1 MPISCRH
8 IELIC
13 LQGIC
18 GEREKILTSEKT
30 QSNLSC
36 INAVLTLWK
45 RWLRLRGTSNAYSD
59 SAGPKTNA
67 SHTVDITSSCAKS
80 FASKAVC
87 LNMVKCNGG
96 ETSTRTNDN
105 AVFRHNIKPIG
116 TQTSG
121 L

>member
-87 LNMVKCNGG
+87 LMFHKV
-96 ETSTRTNDN
+96 TS
-105 AVFRHNIKPIG
+105 
-116 TQTSG
+116 
-121 L
+121 

>member
-45 RWLRLRGTSNAYSD
+45 RWLRLR
-59 SAGPKTNA
+59 GPKTNA